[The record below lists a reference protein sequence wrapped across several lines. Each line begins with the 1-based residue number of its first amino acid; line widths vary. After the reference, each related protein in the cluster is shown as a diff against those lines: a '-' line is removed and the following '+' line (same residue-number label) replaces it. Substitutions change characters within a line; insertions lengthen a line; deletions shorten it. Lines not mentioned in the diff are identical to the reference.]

1 VRKSRSL
8 TENGTIVSINANG
21 RAEARPGWPAVEQ
34 LLAELTSSGTSFPTV
49 LSSHNRITSHDSR
62 RLSLE
67 SDHGMQW
74 IELASIRSCW
84 ETFERLG
91 RVTRRDLLEPGRC
104 SAFMI
109 ALFSQVPE
117 VTEHV
122 DDEHYLLLPGAR
134 DGPRAT

>member
-1 VRKSRSL
+1 MPESHARMD
-8 TENGTIVSINANG
+8 NGTIVSTAF

-34 LLAELTSSGTSFPTV
+34 LLAELTGSGTSFPTV
-49 LSSHNRITSHDSR
+49 LSPNNKITSYDRR
-62 RLSLE
+62 RLALE

-74 IELASIRSCW
+74 IDLDSIRSCW
-84 ETFERLG
+84 ETFEGLG

-109 ALFSQVPE
+109 ALFRQIPG

-122 DDEHYLLLPGAR
+122 DEEHYLLLPGPA
-134 DGPRAT
+134 DNSGTS